1 MTPPPEINRLVLV
14 HRADA
19 DATLRSRVEGVTP
32 GQLSIAYPS
41 DGQTDYRLPVGTELQ
56 LEWVVGRGL
65 GTVEGVVVG
74 HTDLGVPTL
83 TIDLV
88 SEPVVNQ
95 RREHARADLVLD
107 VEVWPDADCEEPVTG
122 VTLDISAGG
131 LRAALATPLE
141 PNSIIRFA
149 VDLPDGGPL
158 EGLVRVIEQRDDC
171 VAFEYHDIVAADRE
185 RLVRA
190 VFASYRRDASV
201 RRPA

>member
-14 HRADA
+14 HQAGSDLV
-19 DATLRSRVEGVTP
+19 LRSRVEGVTP
-32 GQLSIAYPS
+32 GKLSIAYPS
-41 DGQTDYRLPVGTELQ
+41 DGRTEHRLPVGTELQ

-65 GTVEGVVVG
+65 GTVDGVVAG

-83 TIDLV
+83 TVDLV
-88 SEPVVNQ
+88 SEPFVQQ

-107 VEVWPDADCEEPVTG
+107 VEVWPDADCDEPVTG

-141 PNSIIRFA
+141 PGSIIRFA
-149 VDLPDGGPL
+149 VDLPDGEPL

-171 VAFEYHDIVAADRE
+171 VAFEFHDIVAADRE
-185 RLVRA
+185 RVVRA